1 MGKRGLNITLW
12 VLSVVITL
20 ALVIYQ
26 RATGPTY
33 PIRGEIEIAGEVI
46 DYKLIRTFGGEV
58 DAQIILEIENENVTG
73 DITLKRFKSYDEWST
88 SDMYRNGNELIG
100 IIPGQPMAGK
110 VEYIITLYYEGN
122 EYQLTEEP
130 VIIRF
135 KGLVPQSILAPH
147 IFFMFMSLLFSI
159 RVGFEVFFRRV
170 DTKYYSG
177 VVLLTLLMGGLILGP
192 IVQKYAFDAY
202 WTGWPFGHDLTD
214 NKTLAAFIFWLIA
227 WFVLRKKP
235 QNKLWP
241 IIAVITMLAVY
252 AIPHSV
258 LGSEIDHTKQSTE
271 QTQ

>member
-135 KGLVPQSILAPH
+135 KGLVPQSKVAPH
-147 IFFMFMSLLFSI
+147 IFFMFMSL
-159 RVGFEVFFRRV
+159 
-170 DTKYYSG
+170 
-177 VVLLTLLMGGLILGP
+177 
-192 IVQKYAFDAY
+192 
-202 WTGWPFGHDLTD
+202 
-214 NKTLAAFIFWLIA
+214 
-227 WFVLRKKP
+227 
-235 QNKLWP
+235 
-241 IIAVITMLAVY
+241 
-252 AIPHSV
+252 
-258 LGSEIDHTKQSTE
+258 
-271 QTQ
+271 